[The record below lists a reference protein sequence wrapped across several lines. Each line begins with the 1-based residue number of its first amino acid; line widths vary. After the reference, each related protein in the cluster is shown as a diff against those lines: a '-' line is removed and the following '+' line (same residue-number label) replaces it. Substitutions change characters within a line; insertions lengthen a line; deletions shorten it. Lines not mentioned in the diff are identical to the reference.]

1 MRKKLCLLL
10 TSLLLVAVHA
20 VATPASL
27 SIQNFSIRGGETKT
41 MYINLNNPSDQITL
55 VQFDMQLPE
64 GLSITTSDG
73 EYSVDIAGRTTAR
86 KHSLEC
92 KAVGGAYRFLMYSSS
107 NAVFSGTNGAIIS
120 VTLKAASSFNGGDVR
135 LENILLVT
143 PEQGETKPEPYVYT
157 IEGVTF
163 VTDIT
168 ISPASAEVEQRKTI
182 QLSATVSPDNATDKS
197 VAWSSDNSS
206 IAKVDNNGVVTGVAI
221 GSTVITCQAQDGSG
235 VKATCNVKVTASTD
249 APALTL
255 SAFTVTGDGIA
266 GTTHEI
272 VYSVKNT
279 GGDFNG
285 TLYIFAKGS
294 KESQAK
300 QIYNGN
306 VTIPYDQTVG
316 NTSSPLKY
324 TFAAADT
331 YRVWIATDAQG
342 SKSLGEK
349 SVTVTPAATLTA
361 KSYTRKYGDDNPTFE
376 YTADKGGYTGTPI
389 ITCEATKN
397 SPVGTYPIV
406 ITQGTVD
413 NQYVTYQNG
422 TLTIE
427 KAPLTVTAQS
437 AMMRQSTQLPTFSAQ
452 YNGFKNN
459 DTQSVLTSQPKFST
473 TATATSPM
481 GDYTITVSGVA
492 AQNYEPSYVN
502 GTLTIVGQPGDV
514 NRDGEINT
522 TDVADVVLYMQGKP
536 NSISTLFDA
545 DLNNDN
551 QVNTTDVTQVINLA
565 MTDNSYALADKI
577 YVENIDVKAGQECDL
592 YIVLAS
598 ANMSQYCAFQ
608 FDIALPQGVTLKT
621 DGVKL
626 VTSHFND
633 PTPNVGLEQLPSG
646 AWRLSCFSNTN
657 QTMNGQKDAII
668 TMPVVVSQ
676 NMREGTVNGS
686 IQNIVFTKLL
696 DNGKAKTMRMD
707 GSSFSINVRNET
719 IVEHII
725 VKARNYTRKYGEDNP
740 SFEYDV
746 EGGTLNG
753 TPEIVCEAKADSPV
767 GSYAIV
773 VRKGSIT
780 NAEVEFVN
788 GTLTVT
794 KAVQTLSWEQNLTN
808 LNINDQIELTATAT
822 SGLPVTYIVDDN
834 GVCEIYKA
842 DSKTFI
848 SCTNPGT
855 TIIKAI
861 QEGNGNYEP
870 ASILYN
876 VVTVNKPAVE
886 MVTLSIKQVGSGT
899 IVQSVVKGDTFSFR
913 IIPQEG
919 WNIHSLTFNG
929 VDYTSQ
935 INESNSFVTPQID
948 RDAVISIAYED
959 GESGIASARI
969 EKARVLGT
977 PNGIS
982 ISGLSQGEDVSIY
995 DMGGRQVF
1003 YSHSVGKDIVVPLP
1017 VDAVYVVKIGS
1028 QTIKIAL

>member
-1 MRKKLCLLL
+1 MMK
-10 TSLLLVAVHA
+10 
-20 VATPASL
+20 
-27 SIQNFSIRGGETKT
+27 
-41 MYINLNNPSDQITL
+41 INLNNPSDQITL
-55 VQFDMQLPE
+55 VQFDMNLPE
-64 GLSITTSDG
+64 GLSIVKTDG
-73 EYSVDIAGRTTAR
+73 DFAVDIAGRTK
-86 KHSLEC
+86 KHTLEC
-92 KAVGGAYRFLMYSSS
+92 SEVSGGYRFLLFSTS
-107 NAVFSGTNGAIIS
+107 NAVLSGTSGAIIN

-143 PEQGETKPEPYVYT
+143 PDQVETKPEPYVYT

-163 VTDIT
+163 VSGIT

-197 VAWSSDNSS
+197 VAWSSANSS

-221 GSTVITCQAQDGSG
+221 GNTVITCQAQDGSG

-249 APALTL
+249 APVLTL
-255 SAFTVTGDGIA
+255 AAFTVTGDGIV

-272 VYSVKNT
+272 VYSIKNT
-279 GGDFNG
+279 GGDFNAP
-285 TLYIFAKGS
+285 LYIFAKGN

-300 QIYNGN
+300 QIFNGN
-306 VTIPYDQTVG
+306 VSIPYGQTVG
-316 NTSSPLKY
+316 NANSPLKY
-324 TFAAADT
+324 TFTSADT
-331 YRVWIATDAQG
+331 YRVWVATDAQG

-349 SVTVTPAATLTA
+349 SVAVTPAATLTA
-361 KSYTRKYGDDNPTFE
+361 KSYTRKYGDENPTFE
-376 YTADKGGYTGTPI
+376 YTADKGGYTGTPK
-389 ITCEATKN
+389 ITCEATKT

-413 NQYVTYQNG
+413 NKYVTYQNG

-437 AMMRQSTQLPTFSAQ
+437 AMMRQGTQLPTFSAQ
-452 YNGFKNN
+452 YTGFKNN
-459 DTQSVLTSQPKFST
+459 ETQSVLTSQPKFST
-473 TATATSPM
+473 TATANSPM

-492 AQNYEPSYVN
+492 AQNYEPKYVN

-522 TDVADVVLYMQGKP
+522 TDVADVVLYTQGKP
-536 NSISTLFDA
+536 NGIPTLFDA

-551 QVNTTDVTQVINLA
+551 KVNTADVTQIVNLA
-565 MTDNSYALADKI
+565 MNDNSYALADKV
-577 YVENIDVKAGQECDL
+577 YVENTEVKAGDNCNL
-592 YIVLAS
+592 NVVLTS
-598 ANMSQYCAFQ
+598 ADMSKYCAFQ

-626 VTSHFND
+626 VASHFND
-633 PTPNVGLEQLPSG
+633 QKPNVDLKQLPSG

-657 QTMNGQKDAII
+657 LTMKGQKDAIVTI
-668 TMPVVVSQ
+668 TVATAQ
-676 NMREGTVNGS
+676 NIEEETLYGS
-686 IQNIVFTKLL
+686 IQNIVFTQLL
-696 DNGKAKTMRMD
+696 SDGKVKTARMD
-707 GSSFSINVRNET
+707 GSSFNINMKHEAV
-719 IVEHII
+719 VEHII
-725 VKARNYTRKYGEDNP
+725 VKARNYTRKFGEQNP

-794 KAVQTLSWEQNLTN
+794 KAAQALSWEQNLTN
-808 LNINDQIELTATAT
+808 LNVDDQVELTATAS
-822 SGLPVTYIVDDN
+822 SGLPVTYIIDDN
-834 GVCEIYKA
+834 DVCEIYKA

-848 SCTNPGT
+848 SCKNPGT
-855 TIIKAI
+855 AIIKAI

-870 ASILYN
+870 ASVMYN

-899 IVQSVVKGDTFSFR
+899 ITQSVVKGDTFSFR

-919 WNIHSLTFNG
+919 WRVHSLTFNG

-935 INESNSFVTPQID
+935 IDESNSFVTPQID
-948 RDAVISIAYED
+948 SDAVISIAYED
-959 GESGIASARI
+959 GESGIASARM

-982 ISGLSQGEDVSIY
+982 ISGVSKGEDVSIY
-995 DMGGRQVF
+995 DLGGRQVF
-1003 YSHSVGKDIVVPLP
+1003 HSNTVGNEIQVPLP
-1017 VDAVYVVKIGS
+1017 TDAVYLVKIGQ

>member
-1 MRKKLCLLL
+1 MRKKLCLFL

-20 VATPASL
+20 VAAPASL
-27 SIQNFSIRGGETKT
+27 SIQNFSIRGGETKV

-64 GLSITTSDG
+64 GLSIPMSDG
-73 EYSVDIAGRTTAR
+73 DYSVDIAGRTTQK

-92 KAVGGAYRFLMYSSS
+92 KAVGGAYRFLLYSSS
-107 NAVFSGTNGAIIS
+107 NTVFSGTSGAIIS

-143 PEQGETKPEPYVYT
+143 PDQVETKPEPYVYT

-163 VTDIT
+163 VSGIT

-197 VAWSSDNSS
+197 VAWSSANNS
-206 IAKVDNNGVVTGVAI
+206 IAKVDNNGVVTGVAV
-221 GSTVITCQAQDGSG
+221 GNTVITCEALDGSG

-249 APALTL
+249 APVLTL
-255 SAFTVTGDGIA
+255 ASFNVTGDGIV
-266 GTTHEI
+266 GTEHQI

-279 GGDFNG
+279 GGDFNSP
-285 TLYIFAKGS
+285 LYIFAKGS

-300 QIYNGN
+300 QIFSDN
-306 VTIPYDQTVG
+306 VAIPYGQTVG
-316 NTSSPLKY
+316 NTNSPLKY
-324 TFAAADT
+324 TFTAADT
-331 YRVWIATDAQG
+331 YRVWMATDAQG

-349 SVTVTPAATLTA
+349 SVVVTPAATLTA
-361 KSYTRKYGDDNPTFE
+361 KSYTRKYGDENPTFE
-376 YTADKGGYTGTPI
+376 FTADKGGYTGTPK

-413 NQYVTYQNG
+413 NKYVTYKNG

-437 AMMRQSTQLPTFSAQ
+437 AMMRQGTQLPAFSAK

-481 GDYTITVSGVA
+481 GEYTITVSGVA
-492 AQNYEPSYVN
+492 AQNYEPKYVN

-536 NSISTLFDA
+536 NGIQTLFDA

-551 QVNTTDVTQVINLA
+551 QVNATDLTQVVNLA
-565 MTDNSYALADKI
+565 MTDNSYALADKL
-577 YVENIDVKAGQECDL
+577 YVENVDVKAGADCNL
-592 YIVLAS
+592 SVVLTS
-598 ANMSQYCAFQ
+598 ADMSKYCAFQ

-621 DGVKL
+621 AGVKL
-626 VTSHFND
+626 LASHFND
-633 PTPNVGLEQLPSG
+633 SKPNLDIKQLPSG

-657 QTMNGQKDAII
+657 LTMKGQKDAIVTI
-668 TMPVVVSQ
+668 PVAIAQSI
-676 NMREGTVNGS
+676 EEETVYGS
-686 IQNIVFTKLL
+686 IQNIVFTQLS
-696 DNGKAKTMRMD
+696 NGMAKTVRMD
-707 GSSFSINVRNET
+707 GSSFNINLKKEAP
-719 IVEHII
+719 VEHIV
-725 VKARNYTRKYGEDNP
+725 VKAMSYSRKYGEANP
-740 SFEYDV
+740 SFEYTV

-753 TPEIVCEAKADSPV
+753 KPEIICEAKADSPV

-773 VRKGSIT
+773 VRKGGIT
-780 NAEVEFVN
+780 NADVEFVN

-794 KAVQTLSWEQNLTN
+794 KAAQTLTWEQNLTN
-808 LNINDQIELTATAT
+808 LNINDQMELTATAT
-822 SGLPVTYIVDDN
+822 SGLPVTYTVDDN
-834 GVCEIYKA
+834 DVCEIYKA

-848 SCTNPGT
+848 ICKNPGIA
-855 TIIKAI
+855 IIKAV

-870 ASILYN
+870 TSVLNN

-899 IVQSVVKGDTFSFR
+899 ITQSVVKGDTFSFR

-919 WNIHSLTFNG
+919 WRVHSLTFNG

-935 INESNSFVTPQID
+935 IDESNGFVTPQID
-948 RDAVISIAYED
+948 SDAVISIAYED
-959 GESGIASARI
+959 GESSIASARM

-982 ISGLSQGEDVSIY
+982 ISGVSKGEDVSIY
-995 DMGGRQVF
+995 DLGGRQVF
-1003 YSHSVGKDIVVPLP
+1003 HSNTVGNEIHVPLP
-1017 VDAVYVVKIGS
+1017 TDAVYLVKIGY

>member
-10 TSLLLVAVHA
+10 TSLLLVTVHA

-27 SIQNFSIRGGETKT
+27 SIQNFSIRGGETKV
-41 MYINLNNPSDQITL
+41 MNINLNNPSDQITL
-55 VQFDMQLPE
+55 VQFDMSLPE
-64 GLSITTSDG
+64 GLSIVKADG
-73 EYSVDIAGRTTAR
+73 DFAVDIAGRTK
-86 KHSLEC
+86 KHTLEC
-92 KAVGGAYRFLMYSSS
+92 SEVSGGYRFLLFSTS
-107 NAVFSGTNGAIIS
+107 NAVLSGTSGAIIS

-143 PEQGETKPEPYVYT
+143 PDQVETKPEPYVYT

-163 VTDIT
+163 VSGIT

-197 VAWSSDNSS
+197 VTWSSANNS
-206 IAKVDNNGVVTGVAI
+206 IAKVDDNGVVTGVAI
-221 GSTVITCQAQDGSG
+221 GNTVITCEALDGSG

-249 APALTL
+249 APVLTL
-255 SAFTVTGDGIA
+255 AAFTVTGDGIV
-266 GTTHEI
+266 GTKHDI

-285 TLYIFAKGS
+285 PLYIFAKGS

-300 QIYNGN
+300 QISNGN
-306 VTIPYDQTVG
+306 VSIPYGQTVG
-316 NTSSPLKY
+316 NSNSPLKY
-324 TFAAADT
+324 TFTAADT

-349 SVTVTPAATLTA
+349 SVVVTPAATLTA
-361 KSYTRKYGDDNPTFE
+361 KSYTRKYGDENPTFE
-376 YTADKGGYTGTPI
+376 FTADKGGYTGTPK
-389 ITCEATKN
+389 ITCSATKN

-413 NQYVTYQNG
+413 NSYVTYQNG

-437 AMMRQSTQLPTFSAQ
+437 AMMRQGTQLPTFSAQ

-459 DTQSVLTSQPKFST
+459 ETESVLTSQPKFST

-492 AQNYEPSYVN
+492 AQNYEPKYVN

-522 TDVADVVLYMQGKP
+522 TDVADVVLYTQGKP
-536 NSISTLFDA
+536 NGIPTLFDA

-551 QVNTTDVTQVINLA
+551 RVNTTDVTQVVNLA
-565 MTDNSYALADKI
+565 MTDNSYALADKL
-577 YVENIDVKAGQECDL
+577 YVENVDVKAGADCNL
-592 YIVLAS
+592 SVVLTS
-598 ANMSQYCAFQ
+598 ADMSKYCAFQ

-621 DGVKL
+621 ADVKL
-626 VTSHFND
+626 LASHFND
-633 PTPNVGLEQLPSG
+633 SKPNLDIRQLPSG

-657 QTMNGQKDAII
+657 LTMKGQKDAIVTI
-668 TMPVVVSQ
+668 PVATAQSI
-676 NMREGTVNGS
+676 EEETVYGS
-686 IQNIVFTKLL
+686 IQNIAFTQLL
-696 DNGKAKTMRMD
+696 SSGKVKTVRMD
-707 GSSFSINVRNET
+707 GSSFNINLEREAA
-719 IVEHII
+719 VEHII
-725 VKARNYTRKYGEDNP
+725 VKARNYTRKYGEENP

-753 TPEIVCEAKADSPV
+753 KPEIVCEAKADSPV
-767 GSYAIV
+767 GSYPIV

-780 NAEVEFVN
+780 NADVEFVN
-788 GTLTVT
+788 ATLTVT
-794 KAVQTLSWEQNLTN
+794 KANQTLSWEQDLTN
-808 LNINDQIELTATAT
+808 LNINDQVELTATAT
-822 SGLPVTYIVDDN
+822 SGLPVTYIVDDSD
-834 GVCEIYKA
+834 VCEIYKA

-848 SCTNPGT
+848 RCKNPGT
-855 TIIKAI
+855 AIIKAM

-870 ASILYN
+870 TYILYN

-886 MVTLSIKQVGSGT
+886 TVTLSIKQVGSGT
-899 IVQSVVKGDTFSFR
+899 IAQSVVKGDTFSFK

-919 WNIHSLTFNG
+919 WRIHSLTFNG

-935 INESNSFVTPQID
+935 IDESNSFVTPQID
-948 RDAVISIAYED
+948 SDAVISIAYED
-959 GESGIASARI
+959 GESGIASARM

-982 ISGLSQGEDVSIY
+982 ISGVSKGEDVSIY
-995 DMGGRQVF
+995 DLGGRQVF
-1003 YSHSVGKDIVVPLP
+1003 HSNAVGNEIQVPLP
-1017 VDAVYVVKIGS
+1017 TDAVYLVKIGY